1 MSKFHWDSETIE
13 HFKIES
19 ALNALSGDR
28 NFVETTHLSISEF
41 VKSDCDLENDETY
54 ADLTIDLLEAVLT
67 SKSNEWKKF
76 HEAYHLDKTMQ
87 NQHE

>member
-1 MSKFHWDSETIE
+1 MSKFYWDPETIE

-28 NFVETTHLSISEF
+28 NFVETTYLSISEF

-54 ADLTIDLLEAVLT
+54 ADLTLDLLESVLT
-67 SKSNEWKKF
+67 SQSREWIK
-76 HEAYHLDKTMQ
+76 YHKDFVC
-87 NQHE
+87 

>member
-1 MSKFHWDSETIE
+1 MSKFYWNPETIE

-41 VKSDCDLENDETY
+41 VKSECDLENDETY
-54 ADLTIDLLEAVLT
+54 ADLTLDLLESVLT
-67 SKSNEWKKF
+67 SQSREWIKF
-76 HEAYHLDKTMQ
+76 AKDLEC
-87 NQHE
+87 

>member
-1 MSKFHWDSETIE
+1 MSKFYWDPETIE

-54 ADLTIDLLEAVLT
+54 ADLTLDLLESVLT
-67 SKSNEWKKF
+67 SQSREWIK
-76 HEAYHLDKTMQ
+76 YHKDWVMC
-87 NQHE
+87 

>member
-1 MSKFHWDSETIE
+1 MSKFYWNPETIE

-54 ADLTIDLLEAVLT
+54 ADLTLDLLESVLT
-67 SKSNEWKKF
+67 SQSREWIK
-76 HEAYHLDKTMQ
+76 YHKDWVMC
-87 NQHE
+87 

>member
-1 MSKFHWDSETIE
+1 MSKFYWNPETIE

-41 VKSDCDLENDETY
+41 VKSECDLENDETY
-54 ADLTIDLLEAVLT
+54 ADLTLDLLESVLT
-67 SKSNEWKKF
+67 SQSREWIK
-76 HEAYHLDKTMQ
+76 YHKDWVMC
-87 NQHE
+87 

>member
-1 MSKFHWDSETIE
+1 MSKFYWNPETIE

-54 ADLTIDLLEAVLT
+54 ADLTLDLLESVLT
-67 SKSNEWKKF
+67 SQSREWIKF
-76 HEAYHLDKTMQ
+76 AKDIIC
-87 NQHE
+87 